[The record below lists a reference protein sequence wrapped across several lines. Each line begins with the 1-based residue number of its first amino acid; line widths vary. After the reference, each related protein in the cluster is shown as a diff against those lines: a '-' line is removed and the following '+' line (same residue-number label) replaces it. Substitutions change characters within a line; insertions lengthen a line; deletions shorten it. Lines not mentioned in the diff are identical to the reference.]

1 MKLYDTPYGW
11 VRLCWETCVDGY
23 DRKMD
28 VETAA
33 RKLEWMRDEGE
44 WDVPE
49 DLTAE
54 DFSEW
59 WNEFVD
65 EQKKWEAE
73 QDE

>member
-1 MKLYDTPYGW
+1 MKMNNTPREW
-11 VRLCWETCVDGY
+11 VGFYRETCVEGY
-23 DRKMD
+23 DRKMN
-28 VETAA
+28 VEIAA
-33 RKLEWMRDEGE
+33 RKLEWMRDEGG

-54 DFSEW
+54 DFAEW

>member
-1 MKLYDTPYGW
+1 MTPYKW
-11 VRLCWETCVDGY
+11 VRACWETCVEGY
-23 DRKMD
+23 DRKID

-54 DFSEW
+54 DFAEW
-59 WNEFVD
+59 WNEFVN

>member
-1 MKLYDTPYGW
+1 M
-11 VRLCWETCVDGY
+11 DGY

-33 RKLEWMRDEGE
+33 RELEWRRDEGE

-54 DFSEW
+54 DFAEW

>member
-1 MKLYDTPYGW
+1 MTPYEW
-11 VRLCWETCVDGY
+11 VKKYWLDSRVGY
-23 DRKMD
+23 DLELD
-28 VETAA
+28 VKTAA
-33 RKLEWMRDEGE
+33 SDLERFRAAGY
-44 WDVPE
+44 DVPE

-54 DFSEW
+54 DFAEW